1 MEKKTIYFE
10 GQETNYEVS
19 SDGRVFNKK
28 FNRELKGTIKRNE
41 YHSVQLMINGKPKT
55 FMTHRLVAEAFCEN
69 PNNYTIVDH
78 IDRNKLNNNYTNLR
92 WVDNSTNVK
101 NSDKKANHSSSY
113 WNDNF
118 DGVEIFDNY
127 LINKKGTI
135 INKNNNRILKCFERN
150 GYQRIR
156 IGSKA
161 YSIHLLVWENFNG
174 KIPEGMVL
182 DHINGNRSDNR
193 LENLRLVSQSENI
206 KNAYLNGHSNKVSVS
221 QYDKNGNFINIYSS
235 FREAASAIN
244 GSECAIKDASNRHG
258 TSGGYFWIRNDENIT
273 IEEVLEITSSGKP
286 KSNYKSVSQY
296 DKNGNFI
303 KHYESMGEAARAV
316 SCSLNT
322 IKRAAENKR
331 LGAGYYWILDNQNIT
346 IHDLCPENSL
356 NAG

>member
-41 YHSVQLMINGKPKT
+41 YHSVQLMINGKPKS

-92 WVDNSTNVK
+92 WVDNSINSKNVNKKIK
-101 NSDKKANHSSSY
+101 NSQDY
-113 WNDNF
+113 YTDNF

-127 LINKKGTI
+127 LINKRGII
-135 INKNNNRILKCFERN
+135 INKNTRRILNGGLRN
-150 GYQRIR
+150 GYRR
-156 IGSKA
+156 VSIGTKF
-161 YSIHLLVWENFNG
+161 YSVHLLVWESFNG

-193 LENLRLVSQSENI
+193 LENLRLVSQSENV
-206 KNAYLNGHSNKVSVS
+206 KNAYLNGHSNRVSVS
-221 QYDKNGNFINIYSS
+221 QYDKKGNFINIYSS
-235 FREAASAIN
+235 FREAANAIN
-244 GSECAIKDASNRHG
+244 GSECAIKEAANRHG
-258 TSGGYFWIRNDENIT
+258 TSAGYFWIRNDENIT
-273 IEEVLEITSSGKP
+273 IEEVLKITASGKNKP
-286 KSNYKSVSQY
+286 VCIGVNQY
-296 DKNGNFI
+296 NKNGDFI
-303 KHYESMGEAARAV
+303 EHYVSIREASRTIG
-316 SCSLNT
+316 CSPDT
-322 IKRAAENKR
+322 IKKAANDKR
-331 LGAGYYWILDNQNIT
+331 LYSNYYWILDNQNIT